1 MAEAR
6 SEEEEENLRRDT
18 RDQVVRRQPNSSG
31 GLWFGSQ
38 QDLKCC
44 GGGFN
49 RQEPLR
55 NPDAANHSPTSWKL
69 PANRGSHPELT
80 GGPVVLTDVSRSIAT
95 ASRSTSVS
103 ETHRERERER
113 DRRRPEITILAAE
126 PLPSTSWFPGA
137 VGGIPPPPPPP
148 AQIWGPTIAPT
159 IQPPPSYEE
168 VIREKTQEQVL
179 HPPASSS
186 SSSPSVCR
194 TTIATQTDPGPAA
207 DPQETRDRRSA
218 RPPRPPP
225 PSCTSRPPNAADVI
239 ISSSQS
245 TVSSSEA
252 NSVATNS
259 HPEPLTHTSTHTQC
273 SDFLSD
279 QRVPSASA
287 LPDPDVPLERPR
299 PRPRTRLV
307 PQPVSDEVKVQT
319 LVKLREDGL
328 ATLAAR
334 AAGDTTNPEGN
345 NGKYLQ
351 ELLEAFS
358 SDDWGFP
365 DHCSD
370 DSERSQ
376 SESEDGAEEEDMATL
391 RARIQAFEQ
400 QVADESCGDL
410 NTGNVEGFI
419 VTKRPE
425 PRPRPRLQGQPAKSS
440 PPVIA
445 PKPKSFSPSPKPS
458 SKVFWE
464 DEGVAVESGSVETAE
479 SNPEASSSAE
489 ASKSDPG
496 SDIKPSQ
503 TPEKPA
509 ITPKPHTVTEPLP
522 SSAPVPA
529 PRPPP
534 PKLTSSISS
543 DSFTPNPGPPK
554 RPPVAPRASLG
565 APPQN
570 GGDATQNTVTQ
581 TVKGGSIR
589 STVKPAAPTSPRRA
603 SAPSLAPKPTAVPPA
618 RPDPN
623 PVPQKPAAV
632 SPAAPSKPPGP
643 PKPPTPAPAM
653 RKASVPQAKAEAS
666 IPAHPASSGPTLP
679 QRPPS
684 VKLLPLRPPPI
695 KSAPSRPPPPAIN
708 SSTNQIAA
716 AKAVPAEQFSSANQM
731 QSQRVSKKGPPLP
744 PRPKPGHPLYNSYL
758 KQEVLIVLDD
768 PNPAPAESQQ
778 AGEGTDQSSV
788 TADISPSQCLLDLD
802 TQPETVQHQD
812 GESKTAIEDLNQSDF
827 QSILPVQP
835 AELKEQPD
843 PPAVSGPRCV
853 ALFDY
858 EGEDDDE
865 LTFSQG
871 DVIGLLELVGEEWGR
886 GRIHGRT
893 GIFPLNFMEVVE
905 PLPEPTPGETS
916 EQEAAETEETESSA
930 ALKQPSELKTDEW
943 AVALFDFPGQT
954 AEDLSFQKGALI
966 QVTEHVDAE
975 WRRGRLEGR
984 EGLFPAAFTQPSQAQ
999 PITGQQSAAKGT
1011 AKAVFDFTA
1020 ENEDELTLKVGD
1032 ILTQVEPIDEQWIL
1046 GVVGGKLGGLDRL
1059 DNAIMGFDHCFKDP
1073 SPHSFSLYSLFAIM
1087 SLIDRKVGNER
1098 RGKTCGKSRQAGNR
1112 TCDGRLSDLLLQLLL
1127 NIFDSTHFSFLLGS
1141 DLLLHIRAS
1150 FLEETD
1156 QLIVS
1161 DKKPNTSLLTDQQQL
1176 FSSVILPVIKLP
1188 EEGSDAS
1195 LSSSA
1200 LSSETLIPL
1209 IFCGSSFK
1217 SFSRF

>member
-31 GLWFGSQ
+31 GRPDRRKPEHRHSQ
-38 QDLKCC
+38 
-44 GGGFN
+44 G
-49 RQEPLR
+49 PL
-55 NPDAANHSPTSWKL
+55 S
-69 PANRGSHPELT
+69 
-80 GGPVVLTDVSRSIAT
+80 SIRAVIKRT
-95 ASRSTSVS
+95 SRSTSVS
-103 ETHRERERER
+103 ETHRERDRERDR

-179 HPPASSS
+179 HPPPASSS
-186 SSSPSVCR
+186 SPLVCR

-225 PSCTSRPPNAADVI
+225 PTCTSRPPNAADVI
-239 ISSSQS
+239 TSSQS

-252 NSVATNS
+252 NSVATNA
-259 HPEPLTHTSTHTQC
+259 HPEPQTHTSTHTQC

-279 QRVPSASA
+279 QQLPSA
-287 LPDPDVPLERPR
+287 LPDPSPDVPLERPR
-299 PRPRTRLV
+299 PRPRTRLAR
-307 PQPVSDEVKVQT
+307 QPVSDEVKVQT

-334 AAGDTTNPEGN
+334 AAGDSTNPEGS

-400 QVADESCGDL
+400 QVADESCGDF
-410 NTGNVEGFI
+410 NTGNVEGFT

-425 PRPRPRLQGQPAKSS
+425 PRPRPRLQGQPAKST

-479 SNPEASSSAE
+479 SNPEAPSSAE
-489 ASKSDPG
+489 ASKSDPV

-509 ITPKPHTVTEPLP
+509 ITPKPQTVTEPLP

-543 DSFTPNPGPPK
+543 DSFPPNPGPPK

-565 APPQN
+565 APPRS
-570 GGDATQNTVTQ
+570 GGEATQNTVTQ

-618 RPDPN
+618 CPDPN
-623 PVPQKPAAV
+623 PVPLKPAAV
-632 SPAAPSKPPGP
+632 GPAAPTKPPGP
-643 PKPPTPAPAM
+643 PKPPTPAPAPAM

-666 IPAHPASSGPTLP
+666 IPANSVSSGPTLP

-731 QSQRVSKKGPPLP
+731 QTQRVSKKGPPLP
-744 PRPKPGHPLYNSYL
+744 PRPKPGHPLYNSYV
-758 KQEVLIVLDD
+758 KEEVLIVLDN
-768 PNPAPAESQQ
+768 PKPAPADSQQ

-886 GRIHGRT
+886 GQIHGRT

-916 EQEAAETEETESSA
+916 KQEAAETGETESSA
-930 ALKQPSELKTDEW
+930 TLKQPSELKTDEW
-943 AVALFDFPGQT
+943 VMALFDFPGQT
-954 AEDLSFQKGALI
+954 ADDLSFQKGALI

-975 WRRGRLEGR
+975 WRRGRLDGR

-1020 ENEDELTLKVGD
+1020 ESEDELTLKVGD
-1032 ILTQVEPIDEQWIL
+1032 ILTQVEPVDEQWIL
-1046 GVVGGKLGGLDRL
+1046 GVVGGK
-1059 DNAIMGFDHCFKDP
+1059 
-1073 SPHSFSLYSLFAIM
+1073 
-1087 SLIDRKVGNER
+1087 
-1098 RGKTCGKSRQAGNR
+1098 RGIVPKNY
-1112 TCDGRLSDLLLQLLL
+1112 
-1127 NIFDSTHFSFLLGS
+1127 ISFL
-1141 DLLLHIRAS
+1141 
-1150 FLEETD
+1150 
-1156 QLIVS
+1156 
-1161 DKKPNTSLLTDQQQL
+1161 
-1176 FSSVILPVIKLP
+1176 
-1188 EEGSDAS
+1188 
-1195 LSSSA
+1195 
-1200 LSSETLIPL
+1200 
-1209 IFCGSSFK
+1209 
-1217 SFSRF
+1217 